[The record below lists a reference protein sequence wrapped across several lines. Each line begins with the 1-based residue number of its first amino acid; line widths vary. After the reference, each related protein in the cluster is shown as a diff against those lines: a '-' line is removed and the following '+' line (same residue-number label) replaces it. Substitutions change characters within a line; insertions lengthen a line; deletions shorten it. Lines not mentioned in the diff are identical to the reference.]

1 MYKKSLTKSSKSKL
15 GAARKQQPKNPRM
28 NVSSV
33 SVRCVKDMPYCD
45 SFILGS
51 SFSTSVTSFNILD
64 ALGSSTGLLQAF
76 PQHSTP
82 VTYNNAGTVAYRL
95 RTKIVIDFIEFD
107 FRMIG
112 SQSTTLV
119 AADLYNTIRWA
130 LYLEGP
136 QSGVGSSL
144 SYLTSVIGGTII
156 QDKMKV
162 YHDQQYPLVS
172 QAFDTVNSDNVPNV
186 KTGFL
191 KFPIHESFTFFSTT
205 TTGVGAPWLS
215 ADKTIVLD
223 VVSDSSIIPSPTFGY
238 NARIFFRFM

>member
-1 MYKKSLTKSSKSKL
+1 
-15 GAARKQQPKNPRM
+15 
-28 NVSSV
+28 
-33 SVRCVKDMPYCD
+33 MPYCD
-45 SFILGS
+45 SFITGS

-76 PQHSTP
+76 PQRATP

-95 RTKIVIDFIEFD
+95 RTKLLVKFIEFE

-156 QDKMKV
+156 QDKLKV
-162 YHDQQYPLVS
+162 YHDQQYSLVS
-172 QAFDTVNSDNVPNV
+172 QAFDTVNSDNVPNL

-191 KFPIHESFTFFSTT
+191 KFPINEKFTFFSTT

-215 ADKTIVLD
+215 ADRTIVLD

-238 NARIFFRFM
+238 NARIFFEYIQD